1 MKKFLLKS
9 MTALFA
15 ASLFFAGCSSDSGSS
30 DPVPTPTPSEEEET
44 GTVSIS
50 VGVDGR
56 YHCGAC
62 DEAYDTKEDA
72 ENCGET
78 EACPAYKYTVT
89 FTNSDESASDENKTK
104 TVEVTKGNTLS
115 GEDIPEW
122 EKTVASGESGAY
134 ELVWESNPEGYTI
147 SSKINSNVTFTANW
161 KKYYTVTF
169 KDSEVSAEGYETIA
183 AVDDVSQKVYDDAA
197 SKTVTAPAWEKTGYT
212 LSWNPTFTESAEV
225 TADATYTAVWTG
237 KAKYTVTFVDSE
249 ATPTGNGGDS
259 YATRTDSTNDSQT
272 VFAGDTI
279 STLPSWTTKTD
290 DYDLTWNSSVDGLTP
305 TSAIT
310 QSVTFTA
317 VWTEHAKYTVTFVDS
332 AIPSSVTGSTEIGA
346 ETDAENDSQI
356 VYAGKKIATLPSW
369 ASASRTTKKDYTV
382 TWTSNVEGLTPT
394 SAITAD
400 VTFTASW
407 TKTPKKYVMTFGGSG
422 KNPTISVTPSGLVTA
437 TVSGSIDS
445 NTSDSVT
452 YAGTTTTT
460 WLKIESSTS
469 IVISGLTASSK
480 ATVSIVTNTDS
491 GKIKIND
498 TAYTASKK
506 IVSNEVTADK
516 DGKISI
522 TKSDSIDIAIIVVEV
537 ASN

>member
-1 MKKFLLKS
+1 MKGKFNKLVAIPALL
-9 MTALFA
+9 L
-15 ASLFFAGCSSDSGSS
+15 ASIFAGCSSSSSSKKTAS
-30 DPVPTPTPSEEEET
+30 DPM
-44 GTVSIS
+44 GTVSIE
-50 VGVDGR
+50 VDVDGK
-56 YHCGAC
+56 YYCSFC
-62 DEAYDTKEDA
+62 DTGYDTKEDA

-78 EACPAYKYTVT
+78 EACPNFKYTVT
-89 FTNSDESASDENKTK
+89 FVDEDNTSNEDVVLSVTKNTAILSENIPAWTNSDTENHYD
-104 TVEVTKGNTLS
+104 L
-115 GEDIPEW
+115 EW
-122 EKTVASGESGAY
+122 NSSVD
-134 ELVWESNPEGYTI
+134 GYTI

-169 KDSEVSAEGYETIA
+169 KDSEASAEGYETIA
-183 AVDDVSQKVYDDAA
+183 AVDDVSKKVYDDAA
-197 SKTVTAPAWEKTGYT
+197 SKTVTAPAWKKTGYT
-212 LSWNPTFTESAEV
+212 LSWNPAFTESAEV

-237 KAKYTVTFVDSE
+237 KAKCTVTFVDSA
-249 ATPTGNGGDS
+249 ATPTGEGGTS
-259 YATRTDSTNDSQT
+259 YAAQTDSTNDSQT

-382 TWTSNVEGLTPT
+382 TWTSSVEGLTPT
-394 SAITAD
+394 SAITSN

-445 NTSDSVT
+445 KTSDSVT